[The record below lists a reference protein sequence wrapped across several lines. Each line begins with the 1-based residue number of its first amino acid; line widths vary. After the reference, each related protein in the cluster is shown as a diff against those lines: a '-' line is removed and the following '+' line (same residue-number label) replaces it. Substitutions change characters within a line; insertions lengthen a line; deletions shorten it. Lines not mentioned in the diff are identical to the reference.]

1 MKNDL
6 PCPTIMRLLI
16 NYDPKS
22 GLMTWK
28 KRPAWTSKASK
39 NNHNPK
45 DVTERFNNRYAGSP
59 ALSAPKGNGYLYGN
73 FRGKNILAHRAAWC
87 MVHGSWPE
95 QQIDHI
101 NGNRSDNRI
110 ENLRD
115 VSALTNSRNRCHLPA
130 NFYYGLTRN
139 RKSVKWTVR
148 IKDNNKNLYLGSF
161 EKIEDAIQCRVAAEK
176 RIWGDDR

>member
-101 NGNRSDNRI
+101 DGNRSNNKI
-110 ENLRD
+110 TNLRD
-115 VSALTNSRNRCHLPA
+115 VSCSENARNRIRKPKNIHYGIRPA
-130 NFYYGLTRN
+130 
-139 RKSVKWTVR
+139 KSNKLKWEAR
-148 IKDNNKNLYLGSF
+148 IMVNGKHKYLGYF
-161 EKIEDAIQCRVAAEK
+161 ATEAQAAQARIAAEK
-176 RIWGDDR
+176 EHW